1 MWFLLTSLALAD
13 PAPLEEMLASQ
24 MDRAMAVLSKQ
35 EDAPYYLSL
44 SVEDWSQVNIT
55 GRAGTVQTSSTDRSR
70 YLDIDLRVGEP
81 ALDSTHDLRGFS
93 ALEGQSR
100 SRTRIP
106 IDDDYALNHTVWR
119 ELDQRYRDAAERI
132 VVVRANQIVKVEE
145 EDPADDFESREGVVD
160 HSEVPE
166 LSVDVAAWEAIL
178 TDVSARLEQHSFVH
192 SGRVSFSADRVLK
205 TFVDTE
211 STRLVHGRLHARVS
225 LNVSSTAD
233 DGDIVH
239 VFESR
244 DVHDP
249 SGLPGADIL
258 TRWADEAL
266 VKLDGLRKAPRGEP
280 YSGPVML
287 RGRAAGVFFHEVLGH
302 RVEGH
307 RQKHEYEGKTFAEY
321 VGEPILPDY
330 MDIYDDPTVREA
342 EGVEL
347 NGFYSYD
354 DEGVAAARAPLVED
368 GVFVGFLMGRSPI
381 AGFGQSNGHGRRSA
395 GNPPTSRMGNTIIE
409 TAKPLSEEAM
419 RKLLMD
425 QIRAQDLEYAYI
437 IEDIDGGF
445 TLTGR
450 TTPNAFNV
458 RASTTWRVYA
468 DGRDDELV
476 RGIDLVGTP
485 LVAFGSILGTGAERE
500 VFNGVCGAESGWVP
514 VSAVSPS
521 LVFSKLEFQLKEKSQ
536 ERPPLLEKPTLSL
549 DGSSDGGGP

>member
-1 MWFLLTSLALAD
+1 MWFLLASIALA
-13 PAPLEEMLASQ
+13 APTALEEVLTGE
-24 MDRAMAVLSKQ
+24 MDRAILIMSVQ
-35 EDAPYYLSL
+35 DEPPHYLSL
-44 SVEDWSQVNIT
+44 AVEDWSQVNIV
-55 GRAGTVQTSSTDRSR
+55 GRAGTVQKSSTDRAR
-70 YLDIDLRVGEP
+70 YLDVDLRVGEP

-100 SRTRIP
+100 TRKRIP
-106 IDDDYALNHTVWR
+106 IDDDYALAHTVWR

-145 EDPADDFESREGVVD
+145 EDPADDFEPREGVVQRT
-160 HSEVPE
+160 SVPE
-166 LSVDVAAWEAIL
+166 LQVDIQGWEKTL
-178 TDVSARLEQHSFVH
+178 TDVSARLEQHAFVH
-192 SGRVSFSADRVLK
+192 SGRVSLGADRVLK

-211 STRLVHGRLHARVS
+211 GARLVHGRLHARIS
-225 LNVSSTAD
+225 LNVASTAE

-239 VFESR
+239 VFQSH

-249 SGLPGADIL
+249 ERLPDAQTL
-258 TRWADEAL
+258 NRWVDEAL

-307 RQKHEYEGKTFAEY
+307 RQKREYEGKTFADY
-321 VGEPILPDY
+321 VGDPILPTF
-330 MDIYDDPTVREA
+330 MDVYDDPTLRSA
-342 EGVEL
+342 EGVDL
-347 NGFYSYD
+347 NGYYEFD

-381 AGFGQSNGHGRRSA
+381 ADFVHSNGHGRRSA
-395 GNPPTSRMGNTIIE
+395 GNPPTARMGNTVIE
-409 TAKPLSEEAM
+409 TSKPLSEVAL
-419 RKLLMD
+419 RKLLIT
-425 QIRAQDLEYAYI
+425 QIRKQGLEFAYI

-485 LVAFGSILGTGAERE
+485 LVAFGSIIGTGEERE

-514 VSAVSPS
+514 VSAVAPS
-521 LVFSKLEFQLKEKSQ
+521 LVFSKLEFQLKEKGQ

-549 DGSSDGGGP
+549 DGASDGGEE